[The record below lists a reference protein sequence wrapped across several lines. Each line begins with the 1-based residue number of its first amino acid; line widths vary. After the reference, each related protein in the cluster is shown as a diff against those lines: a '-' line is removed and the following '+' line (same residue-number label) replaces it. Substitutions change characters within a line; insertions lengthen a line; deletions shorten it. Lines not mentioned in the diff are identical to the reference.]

1 MTAHPIHQS
10 RERHACLLHDLGS
23 HREPDG
29 SNNSRTP
36 TRRIPNSR
44 LRLRARQI
52 NPNIMHSTSFHV
64 NSLHPMNERFHR
76 ILYQKVDLLQG
87 NLAAF
92 NICFLTTH
100 PIPQSRER
108 HACLLH
114 HPGSHREPD
123 GSKNSRNP
131 TRRTPNSRLSPR
143 TRQTNPNIMH
153 STPFPAN
160 NIHPMN
166 QRFHRISCQS
176 DNLFQET

>member
-1 MTAHPIHQS
+1 MTDHSIHQS

-29 SNNSRTP
+29 SNNSTNP

-44 LRLRARQI
+44 LRPRTRQI

-92 NICFLTTH
+92 NIIFLTTR
-100 PIPQSRER
+100 PIPQSWER

-114 HPGSHREPD
+114 DLGSHREPD
-123 GSKNSRNP
+123 GSKNSTNP
-131 TRRTPNSRLSPR
+131 TRGTPNCRLRPR
-143 TRQTNPNIMH
+143 TRQIHPNIMH
-153 STPFPAN
+153 FTSFHVN
-160 NIHPMN
+160 NINLMN
-166 QRFHRISCQS
+166 
-176 DNLFQET
+176 